1 MRVEGEDD
9 ESGPRNGLDERDLG
23 GGVFF
28 WSGKKSE
35 GEEEVEYEKRAP
47 LVAVPRHGK
56 SNRRLLFFE
65 KKTSIGIIALLLS
78 PFLVFFRPLPPPF
91 LTGAWATAATISSAP
106 ATSSEM
112 PAIHGPQRRYSRST
126 LGSSRSRGSERVP
139 CFCIALPTALPPED
153 TTVRTTA
160 AKAPMTRCAE
170 GYSRRGRERERERQ
184 RESCSAR
191 IAESNN
197 KKMCALSSVSLS
209 RSLALSSLSL
219 RSLSALPSRF

>member
-1 MRVEGEDD
+1 MTSPAPEMGWMSETWGGEC
-9 ESGPRNGLDERDLG
+9 
-23 GGVFF
+23 FF
-28 WSGKKSE
+28 GR
-35 GEEEVEYEKRAP
+35 GKRAKE
-47 LVAVPRHGK
+47 RK
-56 SNRRLLFFE
+56 RLSMKNGRPSSPSRGTERAIVGCCFL

-112 PAIHGPQRRYSRST
+112 PAIHGPQRMYSRST

-170 GYSRRGRERERERQ
+170 GYSRRGRERERGRQ

-197 KKMCALSSVSLS
+197 KKMCALSSVSLAH
-209 RSLALSSLSL
+209 SLALSSLSL

>member
-1 MRVEGEDD
+1 M
-9 ESGPRNGLDERDLG
+9 
-23 GGVFF
+23 FF

-91 LTGAWATAATISSAP
+91 LTGAWANAATISSAP

-170 GYSRRGRERERERQ
+170 GYSRRGRERERERERKTERKLLRPNCGKQ
-184 RESCSAR
+184 QQKDVCPLL
-191 IAESNN
+191 
-197 KKMCALSSVSLS
+197 CL
-209 RSLALSSLSL
+209 SLSL
-219 RSLSALPSRF
+219 ARSLISFSSISQRPAFALLRARARRHQDVIMSIERMTE

>member
-1 MRVEGEDD
+1 MK
-9 ESGPRNGLDERDLG
+9 NGRPSSPSRGTERAIVGCCFL
-23 GGVFF
+23 
-28 WSGKKSE
+28 
-35 GEEEVEYEKRAP
+35 
-47 LVAVPRHGK
+47 
-56 SNRRLLFFE
+56 

-170 GYSRRGRERERERQ
+170 GYSRRGREREREREKD
-184 RESCSAR
+184 REKAAPPELRKATTKRCVPSP
-191 IAESNN
+191 
-197 KKMCALSSVSLS
+197 L
-209 RSLALSSLSL
+209 SLSL
-219 RSLSALPSRF
+219 THSLTHSLSHLFLFDLSAPCLRAFKGESATSPRRDNVN